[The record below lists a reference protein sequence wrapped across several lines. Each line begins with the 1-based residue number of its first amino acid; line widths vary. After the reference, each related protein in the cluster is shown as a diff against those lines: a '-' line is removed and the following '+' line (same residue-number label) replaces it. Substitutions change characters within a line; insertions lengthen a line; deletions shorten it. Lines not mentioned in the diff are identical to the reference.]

1 MEDMEAVAST
11 RGRGARAG
19 SRHIL
24 LPLLV
29 LQALQALQPAR
40 AQPPPPAACPPEH
53 DIWVK
58 MTALM
63 PATLA
68 PHYRVFMYSSPGNAV
83 TAECYNRCRESGDC
97 RAFLVDHARSACFR
111 VSHQS
116 PVSWDQPGD
125 TPVAAAPASTYFER
139 ACLNVRGSRC
149 ASRAWAAERVPG
161 YELVGWDRLTIASPV
176 SRTECLQEC
185 IKPHDGWECRSA
197 RWDSRTGACYLSAED
212 RRSQPDSF
220 RAGPWG
226 VEYLENECAEPPA
239 SASSCAYQEF
249 ANVSMV
255 IADLQITG
263 LDREQCQ
270 ARCEAETNFR
280 CRGFS
285 LRPPV
290 PGRGAAWTCVL
301 HGDDTISAGPSALY
315 PLPGALYAERAAC
328 IDLRVSCSRRHM
340 TVTLQSAGPF
350 QGRLFVLG
358 RSDLCGAE
366 GRGSTSTSL
375 TLPLDPDPDPARL
388 PGPGPGVND
397 RCGLRLAR
405 AFGRGDGDAN
415 RTLVS
420 AVVVVQR
427 NPIIQTRG
435 DRAVRVGCILAG
447 EDGPPQN
454 LTLGASIAVA
464 NPEVDNNGTAVLN
477 VSSSA
482 PTVRLRITDLS
493 GREQPLH
500 ETQLGDTLQL
510 RIDVTPDTSPWGV
523 RATHLVASS
532 ADGQDSYLLLDS
544 RGCPPD
550 PHTFPGLRPVEP
562 GARSLAAT
570 FRAFKFPSSALV
582 RFGLKVHFCRGGCAP
597 VNCGAGIASS
607 GRRRRAGAGPAT
619 STPAVPEDV
628 DYPMQLAIVVHTP
641 RVLAANAGAS
651 ASGIIT
657 IDSVNQSD
665 GRVEEMVCMTGGAL
679 VGLAAGALLLQAV
692 ILVVCCVGARR
703 HIASHEKQMQA
714 YTNPAWSAASIEDR
728 RKLVIMKMCG
738 SSATSH
744 GHIDIGYQNILH
756 PIETQHLLTSHKLR
770 LKSERKSAKI
780 PSTNAETQQSLL
792 TAPAAMP
799 SQSLPVL
806 YAVERLL
813 VGNIVHEDEAHGAP
827 VMAAAQPRSPWPAL
841 VPRRAAGVWG
851 ALAARAVRARGVA
864 WRGWGGAG
872 AGPGRRGEG
881 GSRPGGDAEP
891 AAPAPPTR
899 LRHEACAP
907 RA

>member
-1 MEDMEAVAST
+1 M
-11 RGRGARAG
+11 
-19 SRHIL
+19 
-24 LPLLV
+24 
-29 LQALQALQPAR
+29 
-40 AQPPPPAACPPEH
+40 
-53 DIWVK
+53 
-58 MTALM
+58 
-63 PATLA
+63 
-68 PHYRVFMYSSPGNAV
+68 

-111 VSHQS
+111 VSHLS
-116 PVSWDQPGD
+116 PSSWDQPGD

-139 ACLNVRGSRC
+139 ACLNVRGTGSRC

-176 SRTECLQEC
+176 SRNECLQEC

-212 RRSQPDSF
+212 RRSQPDAF

-226 VEYLENECAEPPA
+226 VEYLENQCAEPLA
-239 SASSCAYQEF
+239 TTTSCAYQEF
-249 ANVSMV
+249 TNVSMV

-270 ARCEAETNFR
+270 MRCNAETNFR

-285 LRPPV
+285 LRPPE
-290 PGRGAAWTCVL
+290 PGRGAAWICVL

-328 IDLRVSCSRRHM
+328 IDLRVSCSRRLM

-350 QGRLFVLG
+350 QGRLFVMG
-358 RSDLCGAE
+358 RSDFCGAE

-375 TLPLDPDPDPARL
+375 TLPLDPDPPRL
-388 PGPGPGVND
+388 PGPGVND

-405 AFGRGDGDAN
+405 AFGDTN

-420 AVVVVQR
+420 AIVVVQR

-447 EDGPPQN
+447 EESPPQN

-464 NPEVDNNGTAVLN
+464 SPEVDNNGTAILN

-493 GREQPLH
+493 GQDQPLH

-607 GRRRRAGAGPAT
+607 GRRRRAGST
-619 STPAVPEDV
+619 STSSPSTAAVPEDI

-641 RVLAANAGAS
+641 KVLAANAGAA

-657 IDSVNQSD
+657 IDSVSQYD
-665 GRVEEMVCMTGGAL
+665 GRVEDMVCMTGGTL
-679 VGLAAGALLLQAV
+679 VALAAGALLLQAV

-703 HIASHEKQMQA
+703 HIASHDKLLQMQA
-714 YTNPAWSAASIEDR
+714 YTNPAWSAATPEDR
-728 RKLVIMKMCG
+728 RVTW
-738 SSATSH
+738 A
-744 GHIDIGYQNILH
+744 DQ
-756 PIETQHLLTSHKLR
+756 
-770 LKSERKSAKI
+770 
-780 PSTNAETQQSLL
+780 
-792 TAPAAMP
+792 
-799 SQSLPVL
+799 
-806 YAVERLL
+806 
-813 VGNIVHEDEAHGAP
+813 
-827 VMAAAQPRSPWPAL
+827 
-841 VPRRAAGVWG
+841 
-851 ALAARAVRARGVA
+851 
-864 WRGWGGAG
+864 
-872 AGPGRRGEG
+872 
-881 GSRPGGDAEP
+881 
-891 AAPAPPTR
+891 
-899 LRHEACAP
+899 
-907 RA
+907 